1 MWIQGTAICG
11 IFVCL
16 CTLFDIVKDFHM
28 FISLRLRILVW
39 RRLQSLRL
47 SDSQLVSYYLGTY

>member
-39 RRLQSLRL
+39 RRLQSL
-47 SDSQLVSYYLGTY
+47 SAT